1 MQKQLGG
8 RQFFKVADKYNK
20 SFLSYKLIHNTQ
32 SAPCEKY
39 QLIFSGF
46 KVTPPSSFDD
56 LADEKQDI
64 EQPFLGPKS
73 DEQIIR
79 DHISAKNKGKHA
91 AKETK
96 RGGGQRPS
104 SAGSGSQMDSAKI
117 KGPSLDL
124 DLPPPPSPP
133 CTCGKDLPVLPPESI
148 LQDMNLMQGYMGG
161 KFILLSDIIMTSMKN
176 TSFKTL

>member
-8 RQFFKVADKYNK
+8 RKCFKVGDKYNK
-20 SFLSYKLIHNTQ
+20 GFISYKLYTQ
-32 SAPCEKY
+32 SAPCGKY
-39 QLIFSGF
+39 HLIFSGF

-133 CTCGKDLPVLPPESI
+133 CTCGKDLPLLPPESI
-148 LQDMNLMQGYMGG
+148 LQDMNLMHGYMDG
-161 KFILLSDIIMTSMKN
+161 KFILLSDITMAMLIN
-176 TSFKTL
+176 DTSFKIL

>member
-1 MQKQLGG
+1 MWK
-8 RQFFKVADKYNK
+8 F
-20 SFLSYKLIHNTQ
+20 
-32 SAPCEKY
+32 

-176 TSFKTL
+176 ISIIMAAIWLFATSKSLTNKVSIPIGKGNQDNAF

>member
-1 MQKQLGG
+1 M
-8 RQFFKVADKYNK
+8 
-20 SFLSYKLIHNTQ
+20 
-32 SAPCEKY
+32 
-39 QLIFSGF
+39 IFSGF

-161 KFILLSDIIMTSMKN
+161 KFILLSVIIMTSMKN
-176 TSFKTL
+176 ISITMAAIFATSKSLTNKASIPIGKGNQDNAF

>member
-1 MQKQLGG
+1 M
-8 RQFFKVADKYNK
+8 
-20 SFLSYKLIHNTQ
+20 
-32 SAPCEKY
+32 
-39 QLIFSGF
+39 IFSGF

-161 KFILLSDIIMTSMKN
+161 KFSLLSDIIMTSMKN
-176 TSFKTL
+176 ISIIMAAIFATSKSLTNKVSIPIDKGNQDNAF